1 MGCCRISFVEH
12 LLNPGDL
19 VRMPN
24 LKMDGKKRD
33 FSELSCLLLT
43 EMGLLDALKKK
54 NICFNPRP
62 FSKSK
67 CTIKDVQNSQKNLV
81 DFHIEVNKKIDG
93 IIDEK
98 EIKEFCPI
106 SRDELDQTL
115 QEIVEI
121 RSPWNRNL
129 EILEFNPEIQREG
142 EWVESKKEKSEFS
155 NLLFGEKENKSVE
168 ALGRIRIRGKGEK
181 TEKKTVNNNGF
192 TKTKKD
198 LEKTKEEL
206 EKRKKELEEIKR
218 LAKEKEEELKR
229 KAEEKKKKEKQREI
243 ERKKRE
249 KEEKIKQRE
258 IEKHKKLE
266 AKRLLKEQK
275 IKEKQARKEQLK
287 LEREKKKR
295 LKEKEKQE
303 KIREIERLKLE
314 KENER
319 LKKLEAKRLLKEQ
332 KIKERLAKKEELVRT
347 KEKKKKETKKQ
358 ELKSIIHFREKTDE
372 KKVVKEENKEIDS
385 DWDEEVRQAFTI
397 IDDLLENLPDEKID
411 EFVRSDDFAVYERV
425 VSKYKKKRE

>member
-24 LKMDGKKRD
+24 LKMDEKTQD
-33 FSELSCLLLT
+33 FLELNCLLLT
-43 EMGLLDALKKK
+43 EMGLLNTLKKK
-54 NICFNPRP
+54 NIYFNPRP
-62 FSKSK
+62 FSKTK
-67 CTIKDVQNSQKNLV
+67 CTIKDVQDSQKNLV

-93 IIDEK
+93 IIDKK
-98 EIKEFCPI
+98 EIKEFHPV
-106 SRDELDQTL
+106 SKDELEQTL

-142 EWVESKKEKSEFS
+142 EWIEQEKNEFN
-155 NLLFGEKENKSVE
+155 NLLFGEQENRSVE
-168 ALGRIRIRGKGEK
+168 TLGRIRIRGKGGK
-181 TEKKTVNNNGF
+181 TEKTVNNNGF

-206 EKRKKELEEIKR
+206 EKRKKELEEIER

-258 IEKHKKLE
+258 IEKQKKLE

-275 IKEKQARKEQLK
+275 IKEKQARIEQLK
-287 LEREKKKR
+287 LEKEKKKR

-303 KIREIERLKLE
+303 KIREIEKLKLE

-319 LKKLEAKRLLKEQ
+319 LKKLEAERLLKEE
-332 KIKERLAKKEELVRT
+332 KIKEKLAKKEEILKT
-347 KEKKKKETKKQ
+347 KEKKKKETREQEKKP
-358 ELKSIIHFREKTDE
+358 IIHFREKAE
-372 KKVVKEENKEIDS
+372 KSEKTIKDDVKETDS

-397 IDDLLENLPDEKID
+397 IDNLLENLPDEKID
-411 EFVRSDDFAVYERV
+411 EFVRSDDFAIYERV